1 MHWIAPAD
9 ALRTARTC
17 ARRLRAQVRAARAA
31 LVTARHEAFPVEDGR
46 LAVDGIEGR
55 VEVLRDHYG
64 VPHVFAGSERDALYG
79 QGFVHAQDRLFQMDL
94 LRRAGAGRIS
104 EWAGRSALEADRF
117 LRRLGFADIA
127 ARDFAHC
134 PPEGRAL
141 LQAYAAGVNA
151 AIEAQPALPPEYAF
165 LGATPEPWHPE
176 HTLLLARFVLFTF
189 ASNWDTELQRERL
202 LRALGRERAAAVEP
216 TTALGTHTA
225 TGGPVAAAERVLHA
239 YAAAVAQGMPS
250 GAASNAWAVTAER
263 TTTGAPLLAS
273 DPHLESRMPGL
284 LHVSHVVG
292 GAFDVIGANVPGVPL
307 VAMGHNR
314 DLAWGITAGLADV
327 SDCVFE
333 TIDPQNPTRYR
344 APDGW
349 RSGRTRIERIEVR
362 DGEPVEERVLET
374 RFGPVIGPALPG
386 EARAVALH
394 SAALTPGDPLT
405 PLLDLARARTIEA
418 FDAAVARRPGPT
430 FNYVFASRDEAGEGG
445 GRAGRIG
452 YRMSGSIPQ
461 RAHGEGLL
469 PCDGASASD
478 PAPDLPPAA
487 MPHRLDPPE
496 DMLVSANQAPGLD
509 PAHPYELGEDWCE
522 GDRAARIVTLLAAR
536 ERHDV
541 ASFTAMQ
548 TDRHSV
554 ALLRLR
560 TLLTAA
566 GLPADPALRAQLRA
580 WDGAVEADSAVAA
593 VLETVLREA
602 ARALATRAAGREAN
616 VLLGAVVLPGL
627 TVSAFAYR
635 AQGWVLDAL
644 EAAAAPWCDGPG
656 DRDRLLSAA
665 VTRALDSLHHRLGA
679 EPANWRWGDLHVWR
693 LPHPLASVPGVGRWF
708 SRGPYPFP
716 GDVNTV
722 QQGSL
727 PHLSASG
734 TISILPGY
742 RQVLDLAD
750 FDRSRFMLSTG
761 NSGIPGHPRYDDCI
775 PDFLAGRLRPL
786 LYSRQAI
793 EAHVAH
799 ALLLEPA

>member
-1 MHWIAPAD
+1 MHWLAPAD
-9 ALRTARTC
+9 ALRTARAR
-17 ARRLRAQVRAARAA
+17 ARRAGAQMQGAARAA
-31 LVTARHEAFPVEDGR
+31 LVTARHEAWPVEAGR
-46 LAVDGIEGR
+46 LAVQGLEGR

-64 VPHVFAGSERDALYG
+64 VPHVFAGSERDALFG

-127 ARDFAHC
+127 ARDFASC

-151 AIEAQPALPPEYAF
+151 AIAAQPALPPEYAF
-165 LGATPEPWHPE
+165 LSATPEPWHPE

-189 ASNWDTELQRERL
+189 ASNWDTELLRERL
-202 LRALGRERAAAVEP
+202 LGTLGGERAAAVEP
-216 TTALGTHTA
+216 TTPPGAHTA
-225 TGGPVAAAERVLHA
+225 TGGHVGAAERVLHA

-263 TTTGAPLLAS
+263 TSTGAPLLAS

-292 GAFDVIGANVPGVPL
+292 GGFDVVGANVPGVPL

-333 TIDPQNPTRYR
+333 TMDPQDPTRYR
-344 APDGW
+344 TPEGW
-349 RSGRTRIERIEVR
+349 RSGRTRIEHIEVR
-362 DGEPVEERVLET
+362 DGETVEERVIET
-374 RFGPVIGPALPG
+374 RFGPVIGPALPD

-394 SAALTPGDPLT
+394 STVLTPGDPLT
-405 PLLDLARARTIEA
+405 PLLDLARASTVED

-430 FNYVFASRDEAGEGG
+430 FNYVFASRSQAG
-445 GRAGRIG
+445 GRIG
-452 YRMSGSIPQ
+452 YRMSGSVPQ

-469 PCDGASASD
+469 PRDGATAPD
-478 PAPDLPPAA
+478 PAPNLSPAA

-509 PAHPYELGEDWCE
+509 PAHPYELGEEWCE

-541 ASFTAMQ
+541 ASFAAMQ
-548 TDRHSV
+548 LDRHSS

-560 TLLTAA
+560 ALLFAA
-566 GLPADPALRAQLRA
+566 GLPADAAVRAQLRA
-580 WDGAVEADSAVAA
+580 WDGAVEADSAPAA
-593 VLETVLREA
+593 MLETVLREA
-602 ARALATRAAGREAN
+602 ARSLATRAAGREAN

-644 EAAAAPWCDGPG
+644 EAATLPWCSGAA
-656 DRDRLLSAA
+656 DRDRVLGAA
-665 VTRALDSLHHRLGA
+665 VTRALESLGHRLGQD
-679 EPANWRWGDLHVWR
+679 PARWRWGDLHQWR
-693 LPHPLASVPGVGRWF
+693 LPHPLSAVPGLGRWF
-708 SRGPYPFP
+708 SRGPYPMP
-716 GDVNTV
+716 GDLNTV
-722 QQGSL
+722 QQASL
-727 PHLSASG
+727 PPLSTSG
-734 TISILPGY
+734 TIAILPGY
-742 RQVLDLAD
+742 RQVIDLAD
-750 FDRSRFMLSTG
+750 FDRSRFILSTG
-761 NSGIPGHPRYDDCI
+761 NSGIPGHPRYGDSIADT
-775 PDFLAGRLRPL
+775 LAGRLRPL
-786 LYSRQAI
+786 LYSREAI
-793 EAHVAH
+793 EAHVEH